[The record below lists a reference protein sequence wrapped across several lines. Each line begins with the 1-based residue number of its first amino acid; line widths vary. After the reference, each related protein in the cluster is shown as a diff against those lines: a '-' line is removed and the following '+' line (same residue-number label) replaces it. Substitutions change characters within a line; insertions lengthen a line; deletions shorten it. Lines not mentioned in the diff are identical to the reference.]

1 LFKFKTMS
9 LSSDIR
15 ELSDNLRRLIDD
27 IDSKVDKIK
36 DLQSKLDRK
45 IYDAENLEKNQK
57 Q

>member
-1 LFKFKTMS
+1 MS

-27 IDSKVDKIK
+27 VHSKVDKIK
-36 DLQSKLDRK
+36 ELQSKLDRK